1 MTAPT
6 APRPRAL
13 PADFAALTA
22 ADVMQRDLIT
32 VLISDPADVIE
43 RVLADA
49 KISGVPVLDHD
60 DRLVGVVS
68 MADLVRRYAEEQDL
82 PTDTDYPAFGDDVD
96 ETEIVAFDR
105 PTRLHACAGDLMTSE
120 VTTVGP
126 QIGLCELAKSMVTQR
141 IHRVLVTER
150 SRVLGLVST
159 LDVLRAVA
167 SA

>member
-13 PADFAALTA
+13 PADFATLTA

-32 VLISDPADVIE
+32 VLISDPADAIE

-105 PTRLHACAGDLMTSE
+105 PTRLQACAGDLMTSE

-126 QIGLCELAKSMVTQR
+126 QIGLRELAKIMVTQR

-150 SRVLGLVST
+150 LRVLGLVST